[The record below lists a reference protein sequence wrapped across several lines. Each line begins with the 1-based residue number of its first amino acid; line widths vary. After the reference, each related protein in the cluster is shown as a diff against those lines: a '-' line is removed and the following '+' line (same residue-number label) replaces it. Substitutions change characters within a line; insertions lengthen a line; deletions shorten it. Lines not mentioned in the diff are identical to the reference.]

1 MSLEKHSAPGP
12 AAGYAFQF
20 ERALFWL
27 AQSPAG
33 FAIGIETEDDVAIR
47 HQDGSRTLEQNKHS
61 IQEQVAPFGDRSKD
75 LWNTLSIWVTA
86 LESGELESGK
96 TRFLMVTNKTL
107 PDCIGKQ
114 ISDANTDEKIDE
126 CIKALTAAAAD
137 PSETIRTFTEKVL
150 AMSSERHLRVIIENC
165 ELLDETSGT
174 TGLDLRKATIAE
186 LQIPDG
192 FTKNA
197 ESIADELLGWVQ
209 RQVLGLWQKRQPAW
223 ISRDSFVTQ
232 FHAALDRR
240 KRQQTRERATNLIP
254 IFDEQ
259 LGREKGRDFVKQIY
273 LVTDEDGRIEESIR
287 EFIRCNIEKNRLSA
301 DGNITDQDW
310 IDFEETLRSRW
321 DKIFSREKRLGRDDP
336 EEDVGFRILTV
347 TTDEHREKL
356 AGVET
361 EQVYL
366 TAGTYHRMA
375 ERLAV
380 GWHPRFEELM
390 KQEEKND

>member
-1 MSLEKHSAPGP
+1 MSFEKHSAPGP

-27 AQSPAG
+27 ARSPAG

-61 IQEQVAPFGDRSKD
+61 VQEHAEPFGDRSKD

-86 LESGELESGK
+86 LDAGELESGQ

-107 PDCIGKQ
+107 SECIAKQ
-114 ISDANTDEKIDE
+114 ISKAETKEEIDE
-126 CIKALTAAAAD
+126 CIKALRAAATN
-137 PSETIRTFTEKVL
+137 PSETIRVFTEKVL
-150 AMSSERHLRVIIENC
+150 LTSSEKNLRAIIANC
-165 ELLDETSGT
+165 ELLDETSGVS
-174 TGLDLRKATIAE
+174 GIELRKATIAE
-186 LQIPDG
+186 LQIPGG
-192 FTKNA
+192 FTKDA
-197 ESIADELLGWVQ
+197 ESIADELLGWAQ
-209 RQVLGLWQKRQPAW
+209 RQALALWQKREPAW
-223 ISRDSFVTQ
+223 IFRDSFVTQ
-232 FHAALDRR
+232 FHEVLDRR
-240 KRQQTRERATNLIP
+240 KRQMTRERAANLIP

-259 LGREKGRDFVKQIY
+259 LGREKGRAFVKQMY
-273 LVTDEDGRIEESIR
+273 LVTNEDSRVEESIR

-301 DGNITDQDW
+301 DGNVTDQDW
-310 IDFEETLRSRW
+310 IDFEGTLKSRW
-321 DKIFSREKRLGRDDP
+321 EKIFSREKRLGRANN
-336 EEDVGFRILTV
+336 EEDIGFKILTE
-347 TTDEHREKL
+347 TTDEHRERL

-375 ERLAV
+375 DRLAV

-390 KQEEKND
+390 KEEEKND